1 MRVNDERISSCR
13 SPAGGGYE
21 EGAWCVE
28 LNLETVGDAGE
39 LDVVVE
45 EVVLAV
51 VRDDH
56 HVYRGITLLNLAL

>member
-1 MRVNDERISSCR
+1 MMKEVSSSS
-13 SPAGGGYE
+13 SPAGGGYK
-21 EGAWCVE
+21 EGAWGGE
-28 LNLETVGDAGE
+28 INLETVGDPGE

-56 HVYRGITLLNLAL
+56 HFYRSITLLNLAD

>member
-1 MRVNDERISSCR
+1 MMKEVSSSS
-13 SPAGGGYE
+13 SPAGGGYK
-21 EGAWCVE
+21 EGTWGRE
-28 LNLETVGDAGE
+28 INLETVGDPGE